1 VVKVK
6 MKEII
11 CSKCKR
17 IVGVTDSDGVVLTI
31 GDSQFFQDTNFS
43 HSCGRAI
50 KFRPNEPKD
59 LSSLKGAAR
68 DILNALG
75 KDRKVRGN

>member
-1 VVKVK
+1 
-6 MKEII
+6 MI
-11 CSKCKR
+11 CKKCGL
-17 IVGVTDSDGVVLTI
+17 IVGKLDADAVVLTI

-59 LSSLKGAAR
+59 LHSLKGAAQE
-68 DILNALG
+68 ILNALG
-75 KDRKVRGN
+75 KDRKVREN